1 MHNYYHRYNFYNTPL
16 LCTLYHQ
23 TLSAIYRVSI
33 HFWMS
38 MTNSESTNLKDIIF
52 PTEQRNVWFL
62 SRQLPSL
69 SSSSPAWKC
78 GNCCKKYYNRVTLLA
93 ITSQVEAGFVCLVY
107 FLATQCDFFIDR
119 SVVSVSV
126 CTLLLFII
134 KNEKWAQVAV
144 YQFFYIVILNCTW
157 GRRTQNTMGNS
168 MLNVSMIKR
177 ICHVMSDFRLG

>member
-1 MHNYYHRYNFYNTPL
+1 MHNYYHRYTPL
-16 LCTLYHQ
+16 LYALFIFITRHYQQFTVCFYSFLNEHDQ
-23 TLSAIYRVSI
+23 LK
-33 HFWMS
+33 
-38 MTNSESTNLKDIIF
+38 STNLKDIIF
-52 PTEQRNVWFL
+52 PTEQRNVWYL

-69 SSSSPAWKC
+69 PSSSPTWKC

-119 SVVSVSV
+119 SVVIASM

-134 KNEKWAQVAV
+134 KKWEMSSSCSLSI
-144 YQFFYIVILNCTW
+144 FYIVILNCTW

-168 MLNVSMIKR
+168 MLNVSIIKR
-177 ICHVMSDFRLG
+177 ISCHVMSDFRLG